1 MESQMAILNLN
12 LGRRLNM
19 KKIIVSIVALLF
31 ATIGV
36 AKEVT
41 LLMDWFP
48 QGNQSGFWQAQLD
61 NDNHDLK
68 INIKPG
74 GPKVNT
80 RTAVASGQVEFG
92 LGGSDSVM
100 MANSKGAKIKAVF
113 INLDHVPYTLVYHPN
128 TGVNSIQDL
137 NGRRFAVVMGIT
149 YWKWV
154 KHTYKLDKVK
164 DFPLT
169 GDLGL
174 FAKTPNMFQQGYSI
188 FLPARMT
195 AKGIPNAQFKVADLG
210 YKPYSTLFTSAKLIR
225 ENPELVQAV
234 IDRLSASF
242 PKSLENPVPTMD
254 LILSKSKKTTPAIHM
269 NAIELMKADF
279 LPKDW
284 SKIGCQD
291 TKRWTELAGQ
301 MKEVNVLPAG
311 FDPSNSYDLSFK
323 KGC

>member
-1 MESQMAILNLN
+1 
-12 LGRRLNM
+12 M
-19 KKIIVSIVALLF
+19 KKILISLIVLTF
-31 ATIGV
+31 AFPIF
-36 AKEVT
+36 AKKEVT

-61 NDNHDLK
+61 NQYHDDVK
-68 INIKPG
+68 IIIKSG
-74 GPKVNT
+74 GPKI
-80 RTAVASGQVEFG
+80 RTTTSVASGQVEFG
-92 LGGSDSVM
+92 LNGSDSVM

-164 DFPLT
+164 EFPLT

-188 FLPARMT
+188 FLPARMD

-210 YKPYSTLFTSAKLIR
+210 YRPYSTLFTTEKLIK
-225 ENPELVQAV
+225 ENPELVQTV
-234 IDRLSASF
+234 VDRLSLAF
-242 PKSLENPVPTMD
+242 HKSLVDSKPTRD
-254 LILSKSKKTTPAIHM
+254 LILSKSKKTTVAIHE
-269 NAIELMKADF
+269 NALDLMKADF
-279 LPKDW
+279 LPADW

-291 TKRWTELAGQ
+291 PNRWVELANQ
-301 MKEVNVLPAG
+301 MKEVDVLPAD
-311 FDPSNSYDLSFK
+311 FDPHQSYDTSFK
-323 KGC
+323 KGCFN